1 MTLITSFIYDY
12 NSSTCSDNKFREA
25 HAFIGYQNDTP
36 AAVIFQATKL
46 LRRLV
51 DESEGWECHHLQK
64 AGVLNVDLND
74 LEEKSP
80 LWSQVVG

>member
-1 MTLITSFIYDY
+1 MHDY
-12 NSSTCSDNKFREA
+12 ISSCSVNKFREA

-46 LRRLV
+46 LRRLM
-51 DESEGWECHHLQK
+51 DRSGRWECHHLQK

-80 LWSQVVG
+80 LWSQVVGWLVFCLL

>member
-1 MTLITSFIYDY
+1 MHNYI
-12 NSSTCSDNKFREA
+12 SSCSDNKFREA

-51 DESEGWECHHLQK
+51 DGSGGWECHHLQK
-64 AGVLNVDLND
+64 AGVLDADLSD
-74 LEEKSP
+74 LGEESP